1 MGTDFDIDP
10 IEHEQLKGFVQQ
22 IYNTEVLDV
31 PENVRALMPKT
42 DSLVDKIVWM
52 RTAKAEG
59 HSKAAPID
67 ETQKAWDL
75 VYDKTLT

>member
-10 IEHEQLKGFVQQ
+10 IEHEQLKSFVQQ
-22 IYNTEVLDV
+22 IYNTAILDV
-31 PENVRALMPKT
+31 PDDIRSLMPKT
-42 DSLVDKIVWM
+42 DSLVDKIAWI

-67 ETQKAWDL
+67 ETQKAWDE
-75 VYDKTLT
+75 VYTKTP